1 MANATLRYRLTLTAE
16 ALNETIVNYQ
26 LSIIN

>member
-16 ALNETIVNYQ
+16 ALNEKIVNFQ
-26 LSIIN
+26 LSIFN